1 MGKILNTLVLCVGV
15 FLTTSADAKLKLPIC
30 IGAFCIS
37 KEVPSIKAIG
47 DLYGNSKLIKDL
59 TLKEYNYQSSSLCYY
74 DEKQSLYINFIQGPF
89 IYVTNKGG
97 VSDLFVG
104 VNNICEK
111 HMKPKRPFAELIL
124 YKCLKMNDTKEK
136 VMKCLGKPGL
146 GKNETD
152 VRRENSLL
160 RKDIVEHSMKYG
172 DSFWSYGETLDRDE
186 YGLTIHFNN
195 NRVSAIHINKGP

>member
-1 MGKILNTLVLCVGV
+1 MGKILNTLVLCVGM
-15 FLTTSADAKLKLPIC
+15 FLTTCADAKLKLPIC
-30 IGAFCIS
+30 IGAFCIG

-74 DEKQSLYINFIQGPF
+74 DDSQKIYIKFVESYDEKDKISD
-89 IYVTNKGG
+89 IYVTKE
-97 VSDLFVG
+97 
-104 VNNICEK
+104 NICGK
-111 HMKPKRPFAELIL
+111 SMKPKRPFMGLVL
-124 YKCLKMNDTKEK
+124 NKCLKMNDIKEQ
-136 VMKCLGKPGL
+136 VVKCLGKPDL
-146 GKNETD
+146 EKNKAD
-152 VRRENSLL
+152 FKREHSTL